1 MEFVTETKPTY
12 TIIYVD
18 AAILTPAL
26 GEELRLKT
34 EELKAAGTLSLI
46 VNLKKLPDME
56 TAAGNVLM
64 EIHNYIYE
72 NEGSLVFAESSD
84 NVLQKLK
91 KEQFHLSL
99 NLSPT
104 MAEAVDI
111 LSMELLERDLLK
123 E

>member
-12 TIIYVD
+12 TIIYADGGV
-18 AAILTPAL
+18 LTTELAEAL
-26 GEELRLKT
+26 KLKMEEQKV
-34 EELKAAGTLSLI
+34 AGCLSFI
-46 VNLKKLPDME
+46 VNLKKLTDIE
-56 TAAGNVLM
+56 TVAGNILM
-64 EIHNYIYE
+64 DIHNYIYDGD
-72 NEGSLVFAESSD
+72 GSLVFAESPD

-99 NLSPT
+99 NLCPT

>member
-18 AAILTPAL
+18 AEVLTIELAEAL
-26 GEELRLKT
+26 RIKM
-34 EELKAAGTLSLI
+34 EELKMAGILSFI
-46 VNLKKLPDME
+46 VNLKKLSDME
-56 TAAGNVLM
+56 TAAGNTLM
-64 EIHNYIYE
+64 DIHNYIYDG
-72 NEGSLVFAESSD
+72 EGSLVFAESPD

-104 MAEAVDI
+104 MPEAIDI